1 MRSPHHNTHTMTTT
15 SLTTL
20 AKTSPYRTLG
30 STSVAMLLSLT
41 ALAVSMACQAGSLQE
56 QQLQT
61 LETANF
67 KLMYPAEV
75 AALAKNAA
83 HELEHSKVMLERHQQ
98 RALTEK
104 AEVVVFDP
112 NNAPNGFALPLS
124 HQPTMA
130 LFATPPQSDM
140 VLHNMTGWMQ
150 LVALHEYVH
159 LVHLAQP
166 HRHEWQNNAG
176 KFIQFADLARLNTPR
191 WAAEGYATLLE
202 SRVTGYGRL
211 YSHFAEA
218 WLQQLAIE
226 GALPTYEK
234 VSDTSGRYQAGG
246 FAYLIGSRY
255 LAWLEQN
262 FGSAQLDAIW
272 TRLNGKE
279 KRDFNTAF
287 TGIYGASP
295 ATLYQRFIAEYSF
308 QALQQQQQRQPLAA
322 TLWHDSKGR
331 QQAPAL
337 SADGSLLALIEQDDA
352 ELAQLVVLSTA
363 ENSKAASEF
372 KEKQQAILAKD
383 PADIADVAPT
393 VFKRE
398 IKHRLEQRNF
408 TGVRDPRWLDANSL
422 VFGADTKDSAGQMH
436 QDLFRWDIDSG
447 KVTALTTQ
455 QNLRRFD
462 VSADGRF
469 IIAERNRHGFT
480 QLVKL
485 EIATGQLSDLTAPA
499 LEHIFDYPRFSP
511 DAQQFAV
518 VHFIQGKGWQLELR
532 HSQNAQVQRIVPMPA
547 DYQYLSFPTWSLDG
561 RSLFFVASEHSR
573 LKLYRYELASQQLY
587 ALSDGAEMIQMVQP
601 LANGRL
607 LAQLVNQQGPDL
619 YEIQLSQ
626 AALVATT
633 VTAPVLRT
641 SAQSAPWLLPSK
653 THSAV
658 ASVSAQTRQ
667 LKAEATTASPQAATT
682 VEPSTKAPAA
692 MTQSQQPAV
701 IAGLQMPTPQ
711 PYEAVPPGATTHDY
725 GVGPQQFSMVLHS
738 HNNDFSPNAIGVGIK
753 GGDVL
758 SRLSYQLGFS
768 KDTRHDRFTAQFAE
782 GRYQGWPV
790 KLSAKLATHELRLD
804 RQTGFDH
811 AQEQSDAAVISLSY
825 PWQHQDLSLNAEV
838 QLRHL
843 DQQIHTEQQMV
854 WDTQQQRSASL
865 LLTQNW
871 QHQRNSWG
879 VSFGNQFNWHQ
890 TLQDSVTSGWR
901 GVDINSRI
909 AGRYQDLTMALNYAT
924 QRRWQA
930 DALLRLGGFSHPALQ
945 TELDPNRIGSEELA
959 FQQAIGQD
967 YQRMAVSFSHRD
979 IEALQLSYRR
989 HEFADQPYIDSY
1001 GVSLAVGTG
1010 LPLGPVALN
1019 DLEIRIGLFRV
1030 EPEQGPKD
1038 NRVWFNFDY
1047 QF

>member
-1 MRSPHHNTHTMTTT
+1 MTA
-15 SLTTL
+15 S
-20 AKTSPYRTLG
+20 
-30 STSVAMLLSLT
+30 SVAPSSSPRLSTFTMLLSMT
-41 ALAVSMACQAGSLQE
+41 ALAVSMACHADSLQE
-56 QQLQT
+56 KQLQT

-67 KLMYPAEV
+67 KLLYPAEV

-98 RALTEK
+98 RVLTEK

-191 WAAEGYATLLE
+191 WASEGYATLLE
-202 SRVTGYGRL
+202 SRLTGYGRL

-226 GALPTYEK
+226 GALPSYEN

-246 FAYLIGSRY
+246 FAYLVGSRY

-279 KRDFNTAF
+279 DRDFNSAF
-287 TGIYGASP
+287 TGIYGVSP
-295 ATLYQRFIAEYSF
+295 AILYQRFIAEYSF
-308 QALQQQQQRQPLAA
+308 QALQQQQQRTPLAA

-337 SADGSLLALIEQDDA
+337 SADGNLLALIEQDDA
-352 ELAQLVVLSTA
+352 EQAQLVVLSTA
-363 ENSKAASEF
+363 ENSKAAAEF

-383 PADIADVAPT
+383 PADIADVAPA

-408 TGVRDPRWLDANSL
+408 SGVRDPRWLDANSL

-436 QDLFRWDIDSG
+436 QDLFRWDLDTG
-447 KVTALTTQ
+447 NVTALTVE

-469 IIAERNRHGFT
+469 IIAERNRHGFA
-480 QLVKL
+480 QLIKL
-485 EIATGQLSDLTAPA
+485 DLASGQLSELTAPA
-499 LEHIFDYPRFSP
+499 LEHIYDFPRVSP

-518 VHFIQGKGWQLELR
+518 VHFVQGQGWQLELR
-532 HSQNAQVQRIVPMPA
+532 HSQDAKVQRIVPMPA

-573 LKLYRYELASQQLY
+573 LKLYRFELASQQLV

-601 LANGRL
+601 LPNGRL

-619 YEIQLSQ
+619 YEIQLTEGT
-626 AALVATT
+626 AVTAT
-633 VTAPVLRT
+633 VTAPVVRRSEGET
-641 SAQSAPWLLPSK
+641 SWLQPSK
-653 THSAV
+653 LHSAI

-667 LKAEATTASPQAATT
+667 LPAKASTIAQSTIAPSTTAPSTTAPSTAATADNAATTATPVATVIQGLQMPAPQQYDTAPAEATTQ
-682 VEPSTKAPAA
+682 
-692 MTQSQQPAV
+692 
-701 IAGLQMPTPQ
+701 
-711 PYEAVPPGATTHDY
+711 DY
-725 GVGPQQFSMVLHS
+725 GLGPQQFSMVVHS
-738 HNNDFSPNAIGVGIK
+738 HNNDFSPNALGVGIK

-758 SRLSYQLGFS
+758 NRLSYQWGVS

-782 GRYQGWPV
+782 ARYQGWPV
-790 KLSAKLATHELRLD
+790 KLSAKIATHVLTLD
-804 RQTGFDH
+804 RQTGFEH
-811 AQEQSDAAVISLSY
+811 AKEQSDAAVVSLSY
-825 PWQHQDLSLNAEV
+825 PWQQQALTLNAEL
-838 QLRHL
+838 QLRYL
-843 DQQIHTEQQMV
+843 DQQIDTEMMRAWHTLQH
-854 WDTQQQRSASL
+854 RSASL

-879 VSFGNQFNWHQ
+879 LSIGNQLNWHQ
-890 TLQDSVTSGWR
+890 SLQDSVTSGWR
-901 GVDINSRI
+901 GVDVNSRF
-909 AGRYQDLTMALNYAT
+909 AGRYQDLTMALHYVT

-967 YQRMAVSFSHRD
+967 YQRMAVSFSHRNLD
-979 IEALQLSYRR
+979 ALQLSYRR
-989 HEFADQPYIDSY
+989 HEFAEQPYIDSY

-1030 EPEQGPKD
+1030 EPEQGQKD